1 MNKSTSGTIPSVF
14 SRRNLLRG
22 LILSVALGATAFA
35 IAQQATTQQPVV
47 QQSVAHLAIKQAAQ
61 ALPVVDVYKSPQCG
75 CCKSWAS
82 HLEKAGFKVVL
93 HDVEDVPAARHQL
106 GMPDKFGSCHTARI
120 GQYLIEGHVPAADI
134 KRLLKEHPEA
144 KGLAVPGMV
153 QGSPGMEGDT
163 TEPFDTLLVSGDG
176 TATVFNHH

>member
-1 MNKSTSGTIPSVF
+1 MKKSAVGSTPSVF
-14 SRRNLLRG
+14 TKRNILRG

-35 IAQQATTQQPVV
+35 VAQQPATPVTTTV
-47 QQSVAHLAIKQAAQ
+47 AIKQAGQ
-61 ALPVVDVYKSPQCG
+61 TLPVVDVYKSPQCG

-93 HDVEDVPAARHQL
+93 HDVNDVPAARHKL
-106 GMPDKFGSCHTARI
+106 GMPDKFGSCHTARV

-134 KRLLKEHPEA
+134 KRLLAEHPDA

-163 TEPFDTLLVSGDG
+163 SQPYDTLLVSDDG